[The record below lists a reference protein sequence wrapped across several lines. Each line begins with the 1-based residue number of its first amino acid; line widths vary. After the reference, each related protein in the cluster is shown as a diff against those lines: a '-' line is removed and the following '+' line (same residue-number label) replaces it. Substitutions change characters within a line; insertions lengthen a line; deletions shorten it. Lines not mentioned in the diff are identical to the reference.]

1 MKKLLL
7 LLLVLG
13 ICLSLCSCES
23 LLKKAKSMVTG
34 EETPRMPDDY
44 VATLQNEDFEYEL
57 YEDYI
62 KIIKYLGE
70 ETDVEIPKK
79 IDGTK
84 VKVIGSFC
92 FHSTKAKIVSVNIP
106 NSIDEIEEGAFYLA
120 ENIKEITIP
129 DSVNKLGS
137 RVFAWCNSLE
147 QVTFG
152 KGITAIP
159 DYCFNHCVALAEINI
174 PNHITSVGL
183 RAFSYCDKL
192 EEVNIPMEVKS
203 IGDRAFEECKN
214 LKYVVING
222 SETDMGK
229 ELFANTPDVT
239 VISSE
244 NSFAMEYCK
253 ANKLRWSTSKDIEAT
268 IFDED
273 ESSED
278 SLN

>member
-7 LLLVLG
+7 LLLVFI

-34 EETPRMPDDY
+34 EEAPRMPDDY

-70 ETDVEIPKK
+70 DIAVDIPKK

-106 NSIDEIEEGAFYLA
+106 DSIEEIEEGAFYLS

-129 DSVNKLGS
+129 DSVKKLGP
-137 RVFAWCNSLE
+137 RVFAWCNGLE
-147 QVTFG
+147 KINWGTGV
-152 KGITAIP
+152 TAIP
-159 DYCFNHCVALAEINI
+159 DYCFNHCVSLAEITI
-174 PNHITSVGL
+174 PDCITSIGL
-183 RAFSYCDKL
+183 RSFSYCEKL
-192 EEVNIPMEVKS
+192 EEVKISAEVQNV
-203 IGDRAFEECKN
+203 GDRSFEECQN
-214 LKYVVING
+214 LKYVVFEG
-222 SETDMGK
+222 VETSLGK
-229 ELFANTPDVT
+229 ELFTKSPDV
-239 VISSE
+239 VIISPE
-244 NSFAMEYCK
+244 NSAAMEYCK
-253 ANKLRWSTSKDIEAT
+253 ENKLRWSSSKDIEAT
-268 IFDED
+268 IFGDE
-273 ESSED
+273 ESLDDVSE
-278 SLN
+278 